1 MNNLVVNH
9 RFSPTFLNFFAV
21 ACSETSK
28 WILLPKPNSLAPKSR
43 HSEDDERVLKLF
55 EYEAKEIAQQYNLP
69 LPKGFV
75 AASAQEARE
84 AFLKLGQPSMIKAQ
98 VLVAGRGKA
107 GGIKPASTPQEAEEV
122 ANSIFSMTIKGEK
135 VAKVLVEQ
143 KLTSKHELYVSIVV
157 DRSSRCYTILCS
169 SEGGVDIEQ
178 VADEDPEK
186 IIRHKLE
193 PLIGL
198 QDFESRA
205 VAKELGYSGKQ
216 MNQVGSI
223 ISKLFQIMIEYDAEL
238 IESNPLIETESGDLI
253 AADLRILLDDNAL
266 FRHPKFI
273 ERMKTF
279 EPDMTPLEAKAREK
293 SLAYVEL
300 DGDVGIIGNG
310 AGLVMATLDMILDYK
325 GKPANFCDVGG
336 GASEERIA
344 AALEIVL
351 ANPRVNVLLIN
362 IMGGITRC
370 DDVARAILDI
380 QKSMGITKPMVI
392 RLVGT
397 NEKEGQKI
405 LAAANIPS
413 LNSMEEAAAKAVEL
427 LAKAS

>member
-1 MNNLVVNH
+1 
-9 RFSPTFLNFFAV
+9 
-21 ACSETSK
+21 
-28 WILLPKPNSLAPKSR
+28 
-43 HSEDDERVLKLF
+43 LKLF
-55 EYEAKEIAQQYNLP
+55 EYEAKEIAEQYGVP
-69 LPKGFV
+69 VPKGLV
-75 AASAQEARE
+75 VSTPEEAKE
-84 AFLKLGQPSMIKAQ
+84 AYLKLGQPSMIKAQ
-98 VLVAGRGKA
+98 VLMAGRGKA
-107 GGIKPASTPQEAEEV
+107 GGIKPVSNPEGAEEV
-122 ANSIFSMTIKGEK
+122 ARSILSMTIKGEK

-143 KLTSKHELYVSIVV
+143 KLASKHERYVSIVV
-157 DRSSRCYTILCS
+157 DRASRCYTILCS
-169 SEGGVDIEQ
+169 TEGGVDIEQ
-178 VADEDPEK
+178 VADRHPEK

-205 VAKELGYSGKQ
+205 VAKQLGYSGKQ
-216 MNQVGSI
+216 MSQVALI
-223 ISKLFQIMIEYDAEL
+223 INKLFQIMLEYDAEL
-238 IESNPLIETESGDLI
+238 IESNPLIETESGELV

-266 FRHPKFI
+266 FRHQKFL
-273 ERMKTF
+273 ERMKTS
-279 EPDMTPLEAKAREK
+279 EPDMTALEIRAREK
-293 SLAYVEL
+293 GLAYVEL

-351 ANPRVNVLLIN
+351 ANPRVKALLIN

-380 QKSMGITKPMVI
+380 QRKMGINKPMVI

-397 NEKEGQKI
+397 NEEDGQRI
-405 LAAANIPS
+405 LAAAKIPS

-427 LAKAS
+427 ITKA

>member
-1 MNNLVVNH
+1 
-9 RFSPTFLNFFAV
+9 
-21 ACSETSK
+21 
-28 WILLPKPNSLAPKSR
+28 
-43 HSEDDERVLKLF
+43 LKLF
-55 EYEAKEIAQQYNLP
+55 EYEAKEIAQQYGLLVPN
-69 LPKGFV
+69 GIV
-75 AASAQEARE
+75 ASTPQEAKE
-84 AFLKLGQPSMIKAQ
+84 AFQKLNQPSMIKAQ

-107 GGIKPASTPQEAEEV
+107 GGIKPASSPDEAFEV
-122 ANSIFSMTIKGEK
+122 AKTLLSTTIKGEK

-143 KLTSKHELYVSIVV
+143 KLASKHERYLSIVV
-157 DRSSRCYTILCS
+157 DRSSRCYTLLCS
-169 SEGGVDIEQ
+169 TEGGVDIEQ
-178 VADEDPEK
+178 IALQSPEK
-186 IIRHKLE
+186 IIRHKIE

-198 QDFESRA
+198 QTFESRL
-205 VAKELGYSGKQ
+205 VARRLGYSGKQ
-216 MNQVGSI
+216 MNQVTSV
-223 ISKLFQIMIEYDAEL
+223 ISKLYEIMLDYDAEL
-238 IESNPLIETESGDLI
+238 IESNPLIETENGELV
-253 AADLRILLDDNAL
+253 AADLRILLDDNSL
-266 FRHPKFI
+266 FRHQKFL

-279 EPDMTPLEAKAREK
+279 EPDMTDLEVKAREK
-293 SLAYVEL
+293 DLAYVEL

-344 AALEIVL
+344 SALEIVL
-351 ANPRVNVLLIN
+351 ANPRVKVLLIN

-380 QKSMGITKPMVI
+380 QKKMGITKPMVI

-397 NEKEGQKI
+397 NEEEGQRI

-427 LAKAS
+427 IPKVK

>member
-1 MNNLVVNH
+1 M
-9 RFSPTFLNFFAV
+9 
-21 ACSETSK
+21 
-28 WILLPKPNSLAPKSR
+28 
-43 HSEDDERVLKLF
+43 KLF
-55 EYEAKEIAQQYNLP
+55 EYEAKEIAQQYGLLVP
-69 LPKGFV
+69 RGIV
-75 AASAQEARE
+75 ASTPQEAKE
-84 AFLKLGQPSMIKAQ
+84 AFQNLNQPSMIKAQ

-107 GGIKPASTPQEAEEV
+107 GGIKPASSPDEAFEV
-122 ANSIFSMTIKGEK
+122 AKTLLSMTIKGEK

-143 KLTSKHELYVSIVV
+143 KLAGKHERYLSIVV
-157 DRSSRCYTILCS
+157 DRSSRCYTLLCS
-169 SEGGVDIEQ
+169 TEGGVDIEQ
-178 VADEDPEK
+178 IALQSPEK
-186 IIRHKLE
+186 IVRHKID

-198 QDFESRA
+198 QPFESRL
-205 VAKELGYSGKQ
+205 VARRLGYSGKQ
-216 MNQVGSI
+216 MNQLTSV
-223 ISKLFQIMIEYDAEL
+223 ISKLYEIMLDYDAEL
-238 IESNPLIETESGDLI
+238 IESNPLIETENGELV
-253 AADLRILLDDNAL
+253 AADLRILLDDNSL
-266 FRHPKFI
+266 FRHQKFL

-279 EPDMTPLEAKAREK
+279 EPDMTDLEVKAREK
-293 SLAYVEL
+293 DLAYVEL

-344 AALEIVL
+344 SALEIVL
-351 ANPRVNVLLIN
+351 ANPRVKVLLIN

-380 QKSMGITKPMVI
+380 QKKMGIAKPMVI

-397 NEKEGQKI
+397 NEEEGQRI

-427 LAKAS
+427 IPKVK